1 MVGIFF
7 KLAKK
12 HLIKNHNYNIDFKN
26 INDMNLSNIIDY
38 VTANLRGA
46 N

>member
-1 MVGIFF
+1 MVTIFL

-12 HLIKNHNYNIDFKN
+12 HLIKNHNYIDFKN

-38 VTANLRGA
+38 VSANLR
-46 N
+46 